1 MTFAQYFKASSY
13 CLIAS
18 GFMAVAST
26 GAVDGISLVF
36 FASVLVGSWFM
47 DTGRLRQKTPIWLLN
62 GAAVASLLF
71 FAADIRLLSRSF
83 PVSIVHFVFLIAAIK
98 LFTLSKDRD
107 YALLYLISFALL
119 LAASILTVNIFF
131 GVWYL
136 AFLFSGII
144 SLVLFEMRRSN
155 ARMQSRARV
164 QPLVTPRKLQGTGFE
179 LFSPFPS
186 RLLSGMMTGIT
197 LLVLLLAVPLFFLL
211 PRMNLGLYKPPL
223 GNTQFLTGFSER
235 VELGRMGTILQS
247 DALVMRVRISRSL
260 SGLPAGLKWRGLSFD
275 FYDGRSWSRSD
286 LSRSAIPT
294 QGRYYKLETTTQG
307 TDWIDQTFFI
317 EALSTDVIFAAH
329 KALAVSR
336 DVGALQRDFSEN
348 LFASRRQ
355 RSKLRYSAIS
365 DPILPDPAKISD
377 LSPVP
382 AQILETYLQLP
393 FRNARISDLATIA
406 AKPAATKYGKALA
419 IEKYLRSHYTYSLE
433 LRGDPGAPDPLAMFL
448 FDTRRGHCEYFAS
461 AMVLMLRHIGIPARL
476 VNGFR
481 MGEYNRLGNDFIV
494 RQYDAHSWVEAFFPP
509 YGWIEFDPTPAS
521 PQHPQSAFA
530 RMAAY
535 LSDAIDL
542 WWWEGVVNYDASKQY
557 QMIGHL
563 QERMDRLWSSLADL
577 LAWASDGGRRV
588 MERIHSPNPAAGL
601 ERGWIRGLP
610 WAAVALLLV
619 VRPLRRR
626 VALLIRSTWYRNNA
640 RRAAGSYYGEA
651 LEMLAAHGMKRAC
664 AETPL
669 EFAHRIGDHPAGPSL
684 RALTRLYNAARYG
697 PPDAS
702 WNPAEARE
710 HLSSMRI
717 ALHVR

>member
-18 GFMAVAST
+18 GFLAVAST
-26 GAVDGISLVF
+26 GAIDRISLAF
-36 FASVLVGSWFM
+36 FASVLIGSWFT
-47 DTGRLRQKTPIWLLN
+47 DTGRLRQKIPVWMLN
-62 GAAVASLLF
+62 CAAIASLLF

-83 PVSIVHFVFLIAAIK
+83 LVSIVHFVFLIAAIK

-119 LAASILTVNIFF
+119 LAASILTVNLLF

-186 RLLSGMMTGIT
+186 RLLSEMMAGIT
-197 LLVLLLAVPLFFLL
+197 LLVLLLAIPLFFLL
-211 PRMNLGLYKPPL
+211 PRMNLGLYRPPL
-223 GNTQFLTGFSER
+223 GNTRFLSGFSDR
-235 VELGRMGTILQS
+235 VELGRIGTILQS
-247 DALVMRVRISRSL
+247 DALVMRVRISQSL

-286 LSRSAIPT
+286 LNRSAIPT

-307 TDWIDQTFFI
+307 TNWIDQTFFI

-348 LFASRRQ
+348 LFASRR
-355 RSKLRYSAIS
+355 RKSKVRYSAIS

-377 LSPVP
+377 LSPIP
-382 AQILETYLQLP
+382 PEILERYLQLP
-393 FRNARISDLATIA
+393 FRNTRISDLAAEST
-406 AKPAATKYGKALA
+406 KSAATKYEKALA
-419 IEKYLRSHYTYSLE
+419 IENYLRSHYAYSLE
-433 LRGDPGAPDPLAMFL
+433 LRGDADSPDPLAMFL

-461 AMVLMLRHIGIPARL
+461 AMVLMLRHIGVPARL

-509 YGWIEFDPTPAS
+509 YGWVEFDPTPAS
-521 PQHPQSAFA
+521 PQHPKSAFA

-557 QMIGHL
+557 QMVSHL
-563 QERMDRLWSSLADL
+563 REGMDRLQNNLAAL
-577 LAWASDGGRRV
+577 LAWVSDRGRMV
-588 MERIHSPNPAAGL
+588 IERMHSPNPAAGL
-601 ERGWIRGLP
+601 EGGWVRRLP
-610 WAAVALLLV
+610 WIAVAVLLLV
-619 VRPLRRR
+619 RPWRRR
-626 VALLIRSTWYRNNA
+626 IALLIRGAWYRNNA
-640 RRAAGSYYGEA
+640 RRAADCYYGEA
-651 LEMLAAHGMKRAC
+651 LEMLAAHGMKRSC
-664 AETPL
+664 GETPL
-669 EFAHRIGDHPAGPSL
+669 EIAHRLGDHPAGPSL

-697 PPDAS
+697 PPDAA

-710 HLSSMRI
+710 HLRSMRI
-717 ALHVR
+717 ALHIR